1 MSHTYTSVLIHT
13 VFSTK
18 DRRNSISRNV
28 ANRLG
33 LYISGIARKNDMKAL
48 ASGGTEN
55 HLHVLLSLPSTMPVA
70 KALQLVKGGSS
81 KWIHE
86 TFPTHADFA
95 WQEGY
100 GAFSVSVSG
109 VDETIAYI
117 NGQEEHHRTRSFEE
131 EYVEFLRRHGM
142 EYDERYV
149 WG

>member
-1 MSHTYTSVLIHT
+1 MSHTYTSVLIHA

-18 DRRNSISRNV
+18 DRGNSLSRKLRD
-28 ANRLG
+28 RLWPY
-33 LYISGIARKNDMKAL
+33 LTGIARKNGMLAL
-48 ASGGTEN
+48 AAGGTDN
-55 HLHVLLSLPSTMPVA
+55 HVHVLLSLPSTMPVA
-70 KALQLVKGGSS
+70 KAMQLVKGGSS

-100 GAFSVSVSG
+100 GAFSVSISAM
-109 VDETIAYI
+109 DETVAYI

-131 EYVEFLRRHGM
+131 EYVEFLGKHGI